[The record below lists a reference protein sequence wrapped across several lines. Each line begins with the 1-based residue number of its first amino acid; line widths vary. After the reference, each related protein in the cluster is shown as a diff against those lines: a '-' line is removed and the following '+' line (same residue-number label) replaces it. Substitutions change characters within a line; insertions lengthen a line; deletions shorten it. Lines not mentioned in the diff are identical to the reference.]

1 VGLVLAAPQG
11 FTLMEALLS
20 LTLLS
25 IIAVPI
31 MMVLTSTVSSVGVRE
46 EQTVL
51 ANAAR
56 SKIEEVLAM
65 GFANIPLS
73 SPPGTPSALS
83 DQLTVRSKSV
93 QRNVIVDLAD
103 GDIPPNGVVDAGFKK
118 ITIEVSNITLHSYIA
133 AGW

>member
-1 VGLVLAAPQG
+1 
-11 FTLMEALLS
+11 MEALLS

-25 IIAVPI
+25 IIAVP
-31 MMVLTSTVSSVGVRE
+31 MMMALTSTVSSVAVRE

-73 SPPGTPSALS
+73 SPPGTPNALS
-83 DQLTVRSKSV
+83 DQLTIRSKSV